1 MSRKSIMYWPSIA
14 MVTCFILLI
23 FTGVLLGLWYEPS
36 PEYAYE
42 SIVFISQYVYFGQ
55 VMLSLHH
62 WATHLL
68 IISIL
73 LHMLRIFVMGTY
85 KRHPQAWMMGTMFLI
100 ASVLFVFSG
109 YLLRYD
115 EVGYWSIKITT
126 SLVSYTPF
134 VGSFLQELILGGSSI
149 TSLTVS
155 KFYMVHVCLLTV
167 ITLTFL
173 GMHYYSVKKIRVS
186 LFEVGVGMV
195 IAGFLM
201 LFSILYPFQLGP
213 RPSPELLTSLKPV
226 WFFLWLYVIERV
238 LTPSLNFLN
247 SLVLIAV
254 VLLISLLPHIDR
266 GEETEKSERKRIA
279 IGILFVLIFL
289 LLTALGYLW

>member
-100 ASVLFVFSG
+100 TSVLFVFSG

-126 SLVSYTPF
+126 SLS
-134 VGSFLQELILGGSSI
+134 
-149 TSLTVS
+149 
-155 KFYMVHVCLLTV
+155 
-167 ITLTFL
+167 
-173 GMHYYSVKKIRVS
+173 R
-186 LFEVGVGMV
+186 
-195 IAGFLM
+195 
-201 LFSILYPFQLGP
+201 
-213 RPSPELLTSLKPV
+213 
-226 WFFLWLYVIERV
+226 
-238 LTPSLNFLN
+238 N
-247 SLVLIAV
+247 
-254 VLLISLLPHIDR
+254 
-266 GEETEKSERKRIA
+266 
-279 IGILFVLIFL
+279 
-289 LLTALGYLW
+289 